1 MKFDAQAGKRTT
13 PNAFIKDSEPPG
25 NFSYPQLS
33 ARHKYTC
40 QSENISLFRKL
51 TKNITDLLSKLREN
65 TFETQKNT
73 LKSIIYLL
81 RETNHGAFLMCWKY

>member
-1 MKFDAQAGKRTT
+1 MKFAAQAGKRTT
-13 PNAFIKDSEPPG
+13 PNAFIKDSEPSG

-81 RETNHGAFLMCWKY
+81 RETYYGAFLMCWKY